1 MSELPLEALES
12 TSIHDRS
19 EALRK
24 IALHGGH
31 DLVERLMLIAQTDK
45 SAAVR
50 LGAAAAAA
58 DVLSRYRVG
67 KARKD
72 LPDARR
78 VELLN
83 TFRALDPKVN
93 PGLFLVLSCLDLPRC
108 LERIRVGL
116 RDPRWDVRQGAVV
129 GLRRYCTSASV
140 SENKILRERVLGL
153 LQPEG
158 RLQPDALEGVIGIC
172 AEAGWEDAREG
183 IMRWQGSDGTLGGAV
198 DDAVSRLDRLQ
209 DPEGLEGAWI
219 SLGLDAG
226 EVNANPAARGWFL
239 LTAKGGFTGLEGGA
253 LKPLDWKAPEPGS
266 LSLKTGGRWKRVAY
280 RRFWLL
286 RPDTGNAGQAL
297 QFGDRTWFKATD
309 EDFPELVNAAV
320 MGGKGQPKEI
330 RTRLAAPLLSLVP
343 DTQAGVLSA
352 ARLDVLAGRA
362 KKAIDGLQKVIK
374 AKKKAPAETWFWLGE
389 AYTASRKKPEAKKA
403 FKAYLEK
410 APKRGAHVEAAQA
423 RLDAK

>member
-280 RRFWLL
+280 RRVRLI
-286 RPDTGNAGQAL
+286 RPAPGHPGHAHHGTGASVC
-297 QFGDRTWFKATD
+297 RSH
-309 EDFPELVNAAV
+309 LVQ
-320 MGGKGQPKEI
+320 GHG
-330 RTRLAAPLLSLVP
+330 
-343 DTQAGVLSA
+343 
-352 ARLDVLAGRA
+352 
-362 KKAIDGLQKVIK
+362 
-374 AKKKAPAETWFWLGE
+374 
-389 AYTASRKKPEAKKA
+389 
-403 FKAYLEK
+403 
-410 APKRGAHVEAAQA
+410 
-423 RLDAK
+423 